1 VSGAAEGSARG
12 AAMIALERLGLPV
25 PDAPVER
32 VVEPRLDRHEIHLA
46 AMAEQRRLMGSQE
59 SR

>member
-1 VSGAAEGSARG
+1 MV
-12 AAMIALERLGLPV
+12 ALERLGLPV

-32 VVEPRLDRHEIHLA
+32 VVEPRLDHHEIHLI
-46 AMAEQRRLMGSQE
+46 AMEEQGRLMRSQE